1 MRVVKEQQIIE
12 DGWQLVADEALLPE
26 GDIIVPLNRFQTD
39 REALLSR
46 PGSKLGVCINGAHK
60 LADLEGDLQHIGIIA
75 LDFQKL
81 GDGRCF
87 SHARLLRERYG
98 YRGELRAVG
107 YVIRDLLFFMHRCG
121 IDSFQLREDKDPE
134 DAIKALSEFTVK
146 YQTAADG
153 TPPIYRQRFSDI

>member
-1 MRVVKEQQIIE
+1 MRVVKDQKIIDDNWQI
-12 DGWQLVADEALLPE
+12 VADEAPVPE
-26 GDIIVPLNRFQTD
+26 GDIIVSLKRFQTE

-46 PGSKLGVCINGAHK
+46 PGSKLGVCINGGDK
-60 LADLEGDLQHIGIIA
+60 LSDLEGELKHIGLIA

-107 YVIRDLLFFMHRCG
+107 YVIRDLLFFMRRCG
-121 IDSFQLREDKDPE
+121 IDSFQLREDKDLE
-134 DAIKALSEFTVK
+134 DVLKALSEFTVK
-146 YQTAADG
+146 YQPAADG
-153 TPPIYRQRFSDI
+153 APPIYHLR